1 MKYSGLSR
9 EGLATL
15 PVIPQLR
22 LRRLAAL
29 AVLMGVLVAVTPAAA
44 RAAGHNGQAARA
56 ETQLIPPPPDW
67 YRSCQTNGS
76 GTICH
81 GKKTFTEEGLFDA
94 ACPQG
99 FLVLAD
105 ARFDETAAR
114 YYNRDGYLVRRVL
127 HDVYHRDDPVNVSY
141 NSLTGRSLPYWADV
155 TETDEFTVP
164 ADFGSI
170 AATVTGNLY
179 TATAPGGGILA
190 HDVGLLAFAPDGSL
204 LADRG
209 PKMLFDGLT
218 EELCAALT

>member
-1 MKYSGLSR
+1 MFIAIR
-9 EGLATL
+9 LAL
-15 PVIPQLR
+15 A
-22 LRRLAAL
+22 AAL
-29 AVLMGVLVAVTPAAA
+29 AAGALAPA
-44 RAAGHNGQAARA
+44 AARA

-81 GKKTFTEEGLFDA
+81 GKKTFTEEGRFVA

-99 FLVLAD
+99 FLILAD

-127 HDVYHRDDPVNVSY
+127 HDLFHRDDPVNVSY
-141 NSLTGRSLPYWADV
+141 NALTGKSLPYWAHA

-164 ADFGSI
+164 GDFGSI
-170 AATVTGNLY
+170 AATVRGNLY
-179 TATAPGGGILA
+179 TATTPGGGILA

-204 LADRG
+204 LANRG

-218 EELCAALT
+218 EELCAELA

>member
-1 MKYSGLSR
+1 MKYSGRSR
-9 EGLATL
+9 AGLAMHT
-15 PVIPQLR
+15 VIPRLR
-22 LRRLAAL
+22 LRRLGSL
-29 AVLMGVLVAVTPAAA
+29 AVLVGVLVAVTAAAA
-44 RAAGHNGQAARA
+44 RPAGALA
-56 ETQLIPPPPDW
+56 ETQLVPPPPDW

-81 GKKTFTEEGLFDA
+81 GKKTFSGPDEEGIFVAD
-94 ACPQG
+94 CPSQG
-99 FLVLAD
+99 FWIARD

-141 NSLTGRSLPYWADV
+141 NVDTGESLPYWADV
-155 TETDEFTVP
+155 TETDAFTVP
-164 ADFGSI
+164 GDFGSI

-179 TATAPGGGILA
+179 TATAPGGGVLA

-204 LADRG
+204 LEDRG

-218 EELCAALT
+218 EELCAALA